1 MHGALG
7 RRPVAGLLP
16 WLPGVELAG
25 WLHGLL
31 RCRLT
36 AGRLHGL
43 LRFGLTAG
51 RLHGLLWCGLTVR
64 ALGRLRRRGLTTGLP
79 GCLRRHGATAG
90 PLGEWLRHGT
100 SAGLL
105 SRRLSGLHLWRRL
118 TAGLHSLLLIHGLAG
133 TKRTGSGW
141 RLQTDEVHL
150 FRRRTC
156 LQRIFRL
163 PL

>member
-1 MHGALG
+1 M
-7 RRPVAGLLP
+7 R
-16 WLPGVELAG
+16 
-25 WLHGLL
+25 
-31 RCRLT
+31 
-36 AGRLHGL
+36 
-43 LRFGLTAG
+43 
-51 RLHGLLWCGLTVR
+51 GLLWCGLTVR
-64 ALGRLRRRGLTTGLP
+64 ALGRLRCRGLAAGLP

-100 SAGLL
+100 AAGLLAGRLRRGLAAGLLSRRLRRGLNAGLL

-118 TAGLHSLLLIHGLAG
+118 IAGLHSLLLIHGLAG
-133 TKRTGSGW
+133 AKRTGGGW